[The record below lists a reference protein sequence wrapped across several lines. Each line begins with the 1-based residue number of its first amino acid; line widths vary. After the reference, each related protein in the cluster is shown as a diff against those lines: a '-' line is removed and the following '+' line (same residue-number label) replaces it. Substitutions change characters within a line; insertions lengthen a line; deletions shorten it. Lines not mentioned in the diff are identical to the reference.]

1 MRKEKKDLNEKSQG
15 KISGQNEAMKGD
27 GRRGAKD
34 DREKSEEARRERTK
48 EGEEEYFGTRSRRI
62 ERRSKRKI
70 GSRSRRK
77 FRKSIGCKENTPE
90 KPETKPKIRIE
101 NKSQKVSKKP
111 CKNRKGRL

>member
-1 MRKEKKDLNEKSQG
+1 MIEK
-15 KISGQNEAMKGD
+15 
-27 GRRGAKD
+27 
-34 DREKSEEARRERTK
+34 KSEEDRREKTREDEK
-48 EGEEEYFGTRSRRI
+48 EYFGTRSRRI

-101 NKSQKVSKKP
+101 NKSQKVSKMP
-111 CKNRKGRL
+111 CKNSKGRL

>member
-1 MRKEKKDLNEKSQG
+1 
-15 KISGQNEAMKGD
+15 MKGD
-27 GRRGAKD
+27 GRMRAEN
-34 DREKSEEARRERTK
+34 DREKSEEDRREKTR
-48 EGEEEYFGTRSRRI
+48 EGEKEYFGIRSRRI